1 VARTSVDLTPRFR
14 EDQVGI
20 ITSFLRHHLRDSGRR
35 GFVLGMS
42 GGLDSCL
49 VAKLCSMAV
58 GPRKVLGLF
67 LPETGTS
74 ASERRDARDWAHRLR
89 IEFREVAIDS
99 FLAAFRDGLSRMDRR
114 LAGNVKARVRM
125 ILLYHAA
132 GSEDRLVLG
141 TGNKSELLCGYFTK
155 MGDGGCDFLP
165 IGDLYKTQVRAM
177 AATLGVPKRILS
189 KPPTAGLWPGQT
201 DEGELGLAYADL
213 DRVLHGIE
221 LHLTPAETAK
231 RAELPRRTVER
242 IERLVAAS
250 VHKRKMP
257 LIPKVGAR
265 TLGLDWRE

>member
-1 VARTSVDLTPRFR
+1 MDLTPRFR

-20 ITSFLRHHLRDSGRR
+20 VTSFLRHHLEDSGRR

-49 VAKLCSMAV
+49 VAKLCAMAV
-58 GPRKVLGLF
+58 GPRQVLGLS
-67 LPETGTS
+67 LPEAATATS
-74 ASERRDARDWAHRLR
+74 HRRDAREWARKLR
-89 IEFREVAIDS
+89 IPFREVPIDPFVRS
-99 FLAAFRDGLSRMDRR
+99 FTAELGRLNRR

-125 ILLYHAA
+125 ILLYHVA
-132 GSEDRLVLG
+132 GSEDRLVIG

-177 AATLGVPKRILS
+177 AAQLGVPKRLLA

-201 DEGELGLAYADL
+201 DEGELGIAYEDL
-213 DRVLHGIE
+213 DRILHGLE
-221 LHLTPAETAK
+221 LHLTPAEIAE
-231 RAELPRRTVER
+231 RAGVSQKSVDRV
-242 IERLVAAS
+242 ERLVAAS